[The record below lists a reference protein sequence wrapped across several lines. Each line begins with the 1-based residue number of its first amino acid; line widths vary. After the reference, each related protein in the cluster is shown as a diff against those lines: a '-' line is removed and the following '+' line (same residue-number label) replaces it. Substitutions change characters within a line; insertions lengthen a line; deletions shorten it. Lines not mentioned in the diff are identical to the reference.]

1 MADKYLNLRFH
12 TGGMLVSEVR
22 PVYVGENIE
31 YAFNMDTDK
40 LSIPQIVDYARDFGF
55 TN

>member
-12 TGGMLVSEVR
+12 IGGMLVSEVG
-22 PVYVGENIE
+22 PIYVGGNIE
-31 YAFNMDTDK
+31 YTFNVDTDK
-40 LSIPQIVDYARDFGF
+40 LSIPEIVDYAKDFGF

>member
-12 TGGMLVSEVR
+12 IGGMLVSEVGS
-22 PVYVGENIE
+22 VYVRGNIE
-31 YAFNMDTDK
+31 YAFNVDTDK
-40 LSIPQIVDYARDFGF
+40 LSIPEIVDYAKDFGF